1 MCIPPSST
9 GAFERFLV
17 SQADQREV
25 PGEGEEEVGVNQLM
39 SVESESR
46 AEERKRF
53 TLHSANGQVRGM
65 VCGHSSTRCHLP
77 FC

>member
-1 MCIPPSST
+1 M
-9 GAFERFLV
+9 

-25 PGEGEEEVGVNQLM
+25 PGEGEEEVGVNHLM

-53 TLHSANGQVRGM
+53 TLHSANGQVRSM
-65 VCGHSSTRCHLP
+65 VCGHS
-77 FC
+77 